1 MCAAINDST
10 VDVSKKG
17 AALAAAA
24 GDFAHLPIFDRAIE
38 CSSRERIRAIQ
49 LEKLIAQVEWTYER
63 VPWYRQRM
71 DEMGVSPRDIR
82 TLEDVRKLPFTDKSV
97 LRDTFPYGLFA
108 VPLDEV
114 VELHASS
121 GTTGKPIVV
130 GYNKYDMGVWSDCI
144 ARLSQMAGVV
154 PSDRV
159 QMAFG
164 YGMFTGGF
172 GLHYGLQKLGCMM
185 IPAGSG
191 NTERQIQMIQ
201 DYGTTV
207 LVATPTYA
215 LHICEVGEKMGYDWA
230 SSTLRVGLFGGEPC
244 PPGLKAEIESRMHI
258 VCTDNY
264 GLTEVMG
271 PGVSGECLANRDMQH
286 IAEDHFLWEV
296 VDPKT
301 GEPVPEGEMGELVL
315 TPLDKQ
321 AIPVLRYRTHDLT
334 RVVTEPCACGRTHG
348 AHAEG
353 ALAQRRHAHHPRHQR
368 LPEPGGGR
376 PVEHRGHHPAL
387 PHHRRGGRRPR
398 PHDGADRDQARDLLG
413 LVRGDGPLP
422 RVGRREAQ
430 ERAAG
435 RRARPARGAG
445 RHRTHDRQGQARR
458 GSPQVALRLQAR
470 NGVRFAHERFV
481 ARSRRQTRGG

>member
-1 MCAAINDST
+1 MTATGINEAEKI
-10 VDVSKKG
+10 DVSVKG
-17 AALAAAA
+17 AALAAANA
-24 GDFAHLPIFDRAIE
+24 GKFDQLPIYDRAIE

-63 VPWYRQRM
+63 VEWYRRKM
-71 DEMGVSPRDIR
+71 DKMGVKPSDIR
-82 TLEDVRKLPFTDKSV
+82 TLEDVRKLPFTDKSA

-130 GYNKYDMGVWSDCI
+130 GYNDHDMDVWSDCI
-144 ARLSQMAGVV
+144 ARLSQMAGVL

-215 LHICEVGEKMGYDWA
+215 LHICEVGERMGYDWA
-230 SSTLRVGLFGGEPC
+230 TSTLRVGLFGGEPC
-244 PPGLKAEIESRMHI
+244 PPGLKQEIESRMHI

-296 VDPKT
+296 VDPET

-334 RVVTEPCACGRTHG
+334 RVVTDKCACGRTHARMQKVRSRSDDMLIIRG
-348 AHAEG
+348 TNVFPSQVEDVLTSIEGVTPHYRIIVEEVDGLDRMTVQTEIKPETFSDSFEEMDRFRAFVAEKLKSVLLVG
-353 ALAQRRHAHHPRHQR
+353 VRVQLI
-368 LPEPGGGR
+368 EPGGIERTTGKAKH
-376 PVEHRGHHPAL
+376 VED
-387 PHHRRGGRRPR
+387 RRK
-398 PHDGADRDQARDLLG
+398 
-413 LVRGDGPLP
+413 
-422 RVGRREAQ
+422 
-430 ERAAG
+430 
-435 RRARPARGAG
+435 
-445 RHRTHDRQGQARR
+445 
-458 GSPQVALRLQAR
+458 
-470 NGVRFAHERFV
+470 
-481 ARSRRQTRGG
+481 

>member
-1 MCAAINDST
+1 MATPHIEASL
-10 VDVSKKG
+10 VDVSIKG
-17 AALAAAA
+17 AALAAAES
-24 GDFAHLPIFDRAIE
+24 GDFSKLPIFDRSIE

-49 LEKLIAQVEWTYER
+49 LEKLIAQVEWTYDR
-63 VPWYRQRM
+63 VAWYRKRM
-71 DEMGVSPRDIR
+71 DEMGVSPSDIKS
-82 TLEDVRKLPFTDKSV
+82 LEDVRKLPFTDKTV

-130 GYNKYDMGVWSDCI
+130 GYNQHDMNVWSDCI

-191 NTERQIQMIQ
+191 NTERHIQMIE

-215 LHICEVGEKMGYDWA
+215 LHICEVGERLGYDWA
-230 SSTLRVGLFGGEPC
+230 KSKLRVGLFGGEPC
-244 PPGLKAEIESRMHI
+244 PPGLKAEIEKRMHI

-271 PGVSGECLANRDMQH
+271 PGVSGECLASRDMQH

-296 VDPKT
+296 VDPDT

-334 RVVTEPCACGRTHG
+334 RVITEPCECGRTHARMQKVRSRSDDMLIIRG
-348 AHAEG
+348 TNVFPSQVEDVLSGIEGVTPHYRIIVEEVNGLDRMTVQTEITPEAFSDSFEEMDSFRASVAEKLKG
-353 ALAQRRHAHHPRHQR
+353 VLLVGVRVQ
-368 LPEPGGGR
+368 LVEPGGIERTTGKAKH
-376 PVEHRGHHPAL
+376 VED
-387 PHHRRGGRRPR
+387 RRK
-398 PHDGADRDQARDLLG
+398 
-413 LVRGDGPLP
+413 
-422 RVGRREAQ
+422 
-430 ERAAG
+430 
-435 RRARPARGAG
+435 
-445 RHRTHDRQGQARR
+445 
-458 GSPQVALRLQAR
+458 
-470 NGVRFAHERFV
+470 
-481 ARSRRQTRGG
+481 